1 MINQNTLKIF
11 DDLYDKTYKNVLK
24 YVVCNCSNVED
35 INDIIQNIY
44 MEVLKKIQNEVVFNN
59 ESAYIM
65 GIAKNKVN
73 EYYRHK
79 YKVKIISL
87 FAKKDD
93 EEFNIDIPDSFDLEL
108 DYIKNEDI
116 NFIWEFLKKKKN
128 IIFKVF
134 YLYYYEEISIK
145 DISKTLNI
153 SQSNIKHYLYRTIN
167 ELKEVMKERNDIN
180 EK

>member
-11 DDLYDKTYKNVLK
+11 EDLYDKTYKNVLK

-35 INDIIQNIY
+35 IKDIIQNIY
-44 MEVLKKIQNEVVFNN
+44 MEVLKKIQKEVVFNN
-59 ESAYIM
+59 ENAYIM

-79 YKVKIISL
+79 YKVKIVSL
-87 FAKKDD
+87 FANKND

-108 DYIKNEDI
+108 DYIKKEDI
-116 NFIWEFLKKKKN
+116 NFIWDFLKKKKI

-134 YLYYYEEISIK
+134 YLYYYEDLSIEN
-145 DISKTLNI
+145 ISKALNI
-153 SQSNIKHYLYRTIN
+153 SQSNVKHYLYRTIN
-167 ELKEVMKERNDIN
+167 ELKEVMKERTNKN

>member
-11 DDLYDKTYKNVLK
+11 EDLYDKTYKNVLK

-35 INDIIQNIY
+35 IKDIIQNIY
-44 MEVLKKIQNEVVFNN
+44 MEVLKKIQKEVVFNN
-59 ESAYIM
+59 ENAYIM

-79 YKVKIISL
+79 YKVKIVSL
-87 FAKKDD
+87 FANKND

-108 DYIKNEDI
+108 DYIKKEDI
-116 NFIWEFLKKKKN
+116 NFIWDFLKKKKI

-134 YLYYYEEISIK
+134 YLYYYEDLSIEI
-145 DISKTLNI
+145 ISKALNI
-153 SQSNIKHYLYRTIN
+153 SQSNVKHYLYRTIN
-167 ELKEVMKERNDIN
+167 ELKEVMKERTNKN

>member
-24 YVVCNCSNVED
+24 YVVCNCSNAED
-35 INDIIQNIY
+35 IKDIIQNIY
-44 MEVLKKIQNEVVFNN
+44 MEVLKKIQKEVVFNN

-87 FAKKDD
+87 FAKRDD
-93 EEFNIDIPDSFDLEL
+93 EEVNIDIPDSFDLEL
-108 DYIKNEDI
+108 DYIKKEDI
-116 NFIWEFLKKKKN
+116 NFIWDFLKKKKI

-134 YLYYYEEISIK
+134 YLYYYEDLSIEN
-145 DISKTLNI
+145 ISKALNI
-153 SQSNIKHYLYRTIN
+153 SQSNVKHYLYRTIN
-167 ELKEVMKERNDIN
+167 ELKEVMKERTNKN

>member
-24 YVVCNCSNVED
+24 YVVCNCSNAED
-35 INDIIQNIY
+35 IKDIIQNIY

-87 FAKKDD
+87 FVKKDD
-93 EEFNIDIPDSFDLEL
+93 KEFNIDIPDSFDLEL
-108 DYIKNEDI
+108 DYIKKEDI
-116 NFIWEFLKKKKN
+116 NFIWDFLKKKKI

-134 YLYYYEEISIK
+134 YLYYYEDLSIEN
-145 DISKTLNI
+145 ISKALNI
-153 SQSNIKHYLYRTIN
+153 SQSNVKHYLYRTIN
-167 ELKEVMKERNDIN
+167 ELKEVMKERTNKN

>member
-35 INDIIQNIY
+35 IKDIIQNIY

-79 YKVKIISL
+79 YKVKIVSL

-93 EEFNIDIPDSFDLEL
+93 EEVNIDIPDSFDLEL

-116 NFIWEFLKKKKN
+116 NFIWNFLKKKKI

-134 YLYYYEEISIK
+134 YLYYYEDLSIEN
-145 DISKTLNI
+145 ISKALNI
-153 SQSNIKHYLYRTIN
+153 SQSNVKHYLYRTIK
-167 ELKEVMKERNDIN
+167 ELKEVMKERTNKN

>member
-24 YVVCNCSNVED
+24 YVVCNCSNAED

-93 EEFNIDIPDSFDLEL
+93 EEFNIDIPDSIDLEL

-116 NFIWEFLKKKKN
+116 NFIWDFLKKKKI

-134 YLYYYEEISIK
+134 YLYYYEDLSIEN
-145 DISKTLNI
+145 ISKALNI
-153 SQSNIKHYLYRTIN
+153 SQSNVKHYLYRTIN
-167 ELKEVMKERNDIN
+167 ELKKVMKERTNKN

>member
-1 MINQNTLKIF
+1 
-11 DDLYDKTYKNVLK
+11 
-24 YVVCNCSNVED
+24 
-35 INDIIQNIY
+35 
-44 MEVLKKIQNEVVFNN
+44 MEVLKKIQKEVVFNN
-59 ESAYIM
+59 ENAYIM

-79 YKVKIISL
+79 YKVKIVSL
-87 FAKKDD
+87 LANKND

-116 NFIWEFLKKKKN
+116 NIIWDFLKKKKI

-134 YLYYYEEISIK
+134 YLYYYEDLSIEI
-145 DISKTLNI
+145 ISKALNI
-153 SQSNIKHYLYRTIN
+153 SQSNVKHYLYRTIN
-167 ELKEVMKERNDIN
+167 ELKEVMKERTNKN